1 MGLSR
6 KARPPHSALIASV
19 ESTRAGDF
27 PAAVSRG
34 ARVLA
39 RVDLPL
45 AGGPISRWQRNGAS
59 AAEGKEAGG
68 GMAQVFRR

>member
-1 MGLSR
+1 
-6 KARPPHSALIASV
+6 
-19 ESTRAGDF
+19 
-27 PAAVSRG
+27 
-34 ARVLA
+34 
-39 RVDLPL
+39 VDLPL